1 VAEMAQNVMSVA
13 QALVLY
19 QGYIQQQIRA
29 ISPAMRNVPT
39 LVVADPRTGQFVP
52 LSYPQMLS
60 EVQRKTDI
68 GINEAVKYA
77 QALGYTVVQ

>member
-1 VAEMAQNVMSVA
+1 MAQNVITVA
-13 QALVLY
+13 QSLVLY
-19 QGYIQQQIRA
+19 QGYIQEQIRKV
-29 ISPAMRNVPT
+29 SPALRNVPV

-60 EVQRKTDI
+60 EVQRKTAI